1 MKLNSNTSNTNT
13 RIRNRAIET
22 YRLFATADLN
32 DITGHT
38 LTVVWLV
45 ACTS

>member
-1 MKLNSNTSNTNT
+1 MKLNSNTSNTFAGIGNG
-13 RIRNRAIET
+13 AIES
-22 YRLFATADLN
+22 YRLFATAGLN
-32 DITGHT
+32 DTTDHI